1 MRILVAVDQHP
12 YSAHVVKDVAK
23 LAGNTWA
30 DVTLLGVGPKATD
43 IGRSSNRA
51 GIKHPLTEK
60 LRNYRRGFLDHF
72 EKEESPYEKRSCNY
86 EFVEVKRGLWEELY
100 ICRGDRKDL
109 KIVLRSGNPFKE
121 ILAQSQE
128 DDSDLIAMGCYKK
141 GDCQWKGTINLPQ
154 KVANNATCS
163 ALVVKQQKQIR
174 KIVCCLDQENIS
186 QGSIEMINQMVTLY
200 QTELEIVSLTDGT
213 AMKPLVEKNL
223 DAILKYYNAR
233 KIKAW
238 IKLVDVVSL
247 ASFISQE
254 ASRSMMALWMG
265 EHSLLSKMFPKGKVD
280 KLIQGSESSLLLL
293 R

>member
-30 DVTLLGVGPKATD
+30 DVTLLGVGPKVTD

-51 GIKHPLTEK
+51 GIKHPLPEK
-60 LRNYRRGFLDHF
+60 LRNYRRNFLDHF

-86 EFVEVKRGLWEELY
+86 EFVEVKRGVWEELY
-100 ICRGDRKDL
+100 ICRGARKDL
-109 KIVLRSGNPFKE
+109 KIMLRSGNPVKE

-128 DDSDLIAMGCYKK
+128 DESDLLAMGCYKE
-141 GDCQWKGTINLPQ
+141 GDCQWEGAGNLPQ

-163 ALVVKQQKQIR
+163 VLVVKEEKQIR

-186 QGSIEMINQMVTLY
+186 QKSIEMINQMVTLY
-200 QTELEIVSLTDGT
+200 QTELEIVGLTDGT
-213 AMKPLVEKNL
+213 ALKPMVEKNL
-223 DAILKYYNAR
+223 NAILKYYNAR
-233 KIKAW
+233 QIKAW
-238 IKLVDVVSL
+238 IKLVDAVSL

-254 ASRSMMALWMG
+254 ARRSMMALWMG
-265 EHSLLSKMFPKGKVD
+265 EHSLLSKMFPRGKVD
-280 KLIQGSESSLLLL
+280 KLIQGSESSVLLL

>member
-30 DVTLLGVGPKATD
+30 DVTLLGVGPKAAD

-60 LRNYRRGFLDHF
+60 LRNYRRNFLDHF
-72 EKEESPYEKRSCNY
+72 EKEESPYEKSSFNY
-86 EFVEVKRGLWEELY
+86 EFVEVKRGVWEELY
-100 ICRGDRKDL
+100 ICRGARKDL
-109 KIVLRSGNPFKE
+109 KIVLRSGNPVKE

-128 DDSDLIAMGCYKK
+128 DESDLVAMGCYKE
-141 GDCQWKGTINLPQ
+141 GYCQWEGAVNLPQ

-163 ALVVKQQKQIR
+163 VLVIKEEKQIR

-186 QGSIEMINQMVTLY
+186 QKSIEMINQMVTLY
-200 QTELEIVSLTDGT
+200 QTELEIVGLTDGK
-213 AMKPLVEKNL
+213 ALKPMVEKNL

-233 KIKAW
+233 QIKAW
-238 IKLVDVVSL
+238 IKLVDAVSL
-247 ASFISQE
+247 VSFISQE
-254 ASRSMMALWMG
+254 ARRSMMALWMG
-265 EHSLLSKMFPKGKVD
+265 EHSLLSKIFPRSKVD
-280 KLIQGSESSLLLL
+280 KLIQGSESSVMLL

>member
-60 LRNYRRGFLDHF
+60 LRNYRRNFLDHF
-72 EKEESPYEKRSCNY
+72 EKEDSPYEKRSCNY
-86 EFVEVKRGLWEELY
+86 EFVEVKRGIWEELY
-100 ICRGDRKDL
+100 ICRGARKDL
-109 KIVLRSGNPFKE
+109 KIVLRSGNPVKE

-163 ALVVKQQKQIR
+163 VLVVKEEKQIR

-200 QTELEIVSLTDGT
+200 QTELEIVGLTNGT
-213 AMKPLVEKNL
+213 AVKPMVEKNL

-233 KIKAW
+233 QIKAW
-238 IKLVDVVSL
+238 IKLVDVASL

-265 EHSLLSKMFPKGKVD
+265 EHALLSKMFPKGKVD
-280 KLIQGSESSLLLL
+280 KLIQGSESSVLLL

>member
-12 YSAHVVKDVAK
+12 YSAHVVKNVAK

-51 GIKHPLTEK
+51 EIKHPLAEK
-60 LRNYRRGFLDHF
+60 LKKYRRNFLDHF
-72 EKEESPYEKRSCNY
+72 GKGESPYEKRSCNY
-86 EFVEVKRGLWEELY
+86 EFVEVTRGVWEELY
-100 ICRGDRKDL
+100 ICRGDRKDI
-109 KIVLRSGNPFKE
+109 KIVLRSGNPVKE
-121 ILAQSQE
+121 ILSQSQY
-128 DDSDLIAMGCYKK
+128 DGSDLIAMGCYKK
-141 GDCQWKGTINLPQ
+141 GDCQWEGATNLPQ

-163 ALVVKQQKQIR
+163 VLVVKQEKLIR

-186 QGSIEMINQMVTLY
+186 QGSIEMINQMVTLF
-200 QTELEIVSLTDGT
+200 QTELEIVGLTDGS
-213 AMKPLVEKNL
+213 ALKPSVAKNL

-233 KIKAW
+233 QIKAW
-238 IKLVDVVSL
+238 IKLVEVPSL
-247 ASFISQE
+247 ASFIAQE

-265 EHSLLSKMFPKGKVD
+265 EHSLLSKMFPKGKVN
-280 KLIQGSESSLLLL
+280 KLVQGSESSVLLL

>member
-60 LRNYRRGFLDHF
+60 LKNYRRNFLDHF

-86 EFVEVKRGLWEELY
+86 EFVEVKRGVWEELY
-100 ICRGDRKDL
+100 ICRGTRKDL
-109 KIVLRSGNPFKE
+109 KIVLRSGNPVKE

-128 DDSDLIAMGCYKK
+128 DESDLVAMGCYKK
-141 GDCQWKGTINLPQ
+141 GDCQWEGAVNLPQ

-163 ALVVKQQKQIR
+163 VLVVKEEKQIR

-186 QGSIEMINQMVTLY
+186 QKSIEMINQMVTLY
-200 QTELEIVSLTDGT
+200 QTELEIVGLTDGT
-213 AMKPLVEKNL
+213 ALKPMVEKNL
-223 DAILKYYNAR
+223 NAILKYYNAR
-233 KIKAW
+233 QIKAL
-238 IKLVDVVSL
+238 IKLVDAGSL

-254 ASRSMMALWMG
+254 ARRSMMALWMG
-265 EHSLLSKMFPKGKVD
+265 EHSLLSKMFPRGKVD
-280 KLIQGSESSLLLL
+280 KLIRASESSVLLL

>member
-30 DVTLLGVGPKATD
+30 DVTLLGVGLKETD
-43 IGRSSNRA
+43 IGRPSNRSE
-51 GIKHPLTEK
+51 IKHPLTEK
-60 LRNYRRGFLDHF
+60 LKIYRRNFLDHF

-86 EFVEVKRGLWEELY
+86 EFVETKRGIWEELY
-100 ICRGDRKDL
+100 ICRGARKDL
-109 KIVLRSGNPFKE
+109 KIVLRSGNPVKV
-121 ILAQSQE
+121 ILAQSQA
-128 DDSDLIAMGCYKK
+128 DDSDLIALGCHKD
-141 GDCQWKGTINLPQ
+141 GDCQWKGAINLPQ

-163 ALVVKQQKQIR
+163 VLVVKAEKQIR

-200 QTELEIVSLTDGT
+200 QTELEIVGLTDGT
-213 AMKPLVEKNL
+213 AVKPMVEKNL

-233 KIKAW
+233 QIKAW
-238 IKLVDVVSL
+238 IKLVDVASL

-280 KLIQGSESSLLLL
+280 KLIQGSESSVLLL

>member
-86 EFVEVKRGLWEELY
+86 EFVEVKRGIWEELY

-163 ALVVKQQKQIR
+163 VLVVKQQKQIR

-200 QTELEIVSLTDGT
+200 QTELEIVGLTDGK
-213 AMKPLVEKNL
+213 ALKPMVEKNL

-233 KIKAW
+233 QIKAW
-238 IKLVDVVSL
+238 IKLVDAVSL
-247 ASFISQE
+247 SSFISQE

-265 EHSLLSKMFPKGKVD
+265 KHSLLSKIFPRGKVD
-280 KLIQGSESSLLLL
+280 KLIQGSESSVMLL